1 MITTLFRY
9 IIYCNAFCFFLY
21 NIFFV
26 YYYNKQIPECIQIF
40 LYYLIRYYSK
50 LEIYTRKINVKI
62 TNYIKTKPFIC
73 NLIDKY
79 IKLKSFQ
86 KYEYVKDGNVIAISD
101 LNNKIENLDYD
112 FIVFEDNDGF
122 TTNNIILN
130 DISDNNLNYEESK
143 WSFINISVKLI
154 NDNNNDYEIPI
165 LLKSFDYNFLI
176 TNNKINQ
183 KFMKYFLKKYYNNYF
198 IKTNTDLLYSIQLI
212 DSNAEIINFN
222 YLKTLVIY
230 KDNYLLE
237 NNTIEI
243 NSNEINNN

>member
-1 MITTLFRY
+1 M
-9 IIYCNAFCFFLY
+9 
-21 NIFFV
+21 
-26 YYYNKQIPECIQIF
+26 
-40 LYYLIRYYSK
+40 
-50 LEIYTRKINVKI
+50 YTRKINVKI
-62 TNYIKTKPFIC
+62 TNYVKTKPFIC

-86 KYEYVKDGNVIAISD
+86 KYEYVKDGNVIAVSNYKIKN
-101 LNNKIENLDYD
+101 LNYD
-112 FIVFEDNDGF
+112 FVIFEDNNGF

-143 WSFINISVKLI
+143 WSFINISIKF
-154 NDNNNDYEIPI
+154 NNDYEIPI
-165 LLKSFDYNFLI
+165 LLKSFNYNFLI

-198 IKTNTDLLYSIQLI
+198 TENNTDYSIQLI

-237 NNTIEI
+237 NNTEI
-243 NSNEINNN
+243 NNITEINNN